1 MVSVAGAYNKLLWIN
16 KYILDFQGIYFLNF
30 LAVMTIHS
38 RKILD
43 EKTQT
48 LTLFSV
54 VGLFFAGHF
63 FRVFLDLKELY
74 DTFESD
80 AYREGGKDCIDLCA
94 SRFPLWTNVSIIFKI
109 NIYTL

>member
-1 MVSVAGAYNKLLWIN
+1 MFNKLIS
-16 KYILDFQGIYFLNF
+16 FLPF
-30 LAVMTIHS
+30 IAAMTIHS
-38 RKILD
+38 HNIFD

-74 DTFESD
+74 DTFETD
-80 AYREGGKDCIDLCA
+80 AKYENKSCTNQCA
-94 SRFPLWTNVSIIFKI
+94 SRYPLWNNVSNNFGM
-109 NIYTL
+109 NVCNTT

>member
-1 MVSVAGAYNKLLWIN
+1 MDV
-16 KYILDFQGIYFLNF
+16 QGLYF

-74 DTFESD
+74 DTFETD
-80 AYREGGKDCIDLCA
+80 AYHEGKDCTNQCA
-94 SRFPLWTNVSIIFKI
+94 SKFPLWTNVSIIFKI
-109 NIYTL
+109 NVFNVFNLFIHIIEL